1 MADEGIGGRLSG
13 DVQIGAVGG
22 DGRRRCPRPRP
33 FPHPLPLPLL
43 LLRLPPRPRRLA
55 PPQLLSLFLSSQAT
69 VLLHLSPLTMG
80 CVQSSG
86 IDDEAKAREY
96 TSQPIPH
103 PPPSLLPPPSSQPH
117 LRVLPP
123 GNDEIENQIKRDR
136 MMAKNE
142 IKMLLLGAGESG
154 KVSFLSVSTCN
165 FPYPLPAYNSLLSS
179 SR

>member
-1 MADEGIGGRLSG
+1 
-13 DVQIGAVGG
+13 
-22 DGRRRCPRPRP
+22 
-33 FPHPLPLPLL
+33 
-43 LLRLPPRPRRLA
+43 
-55 PPQLLSLFLSSQAT
+55 
-69 VLLHLSPLTMG
+69 MG

-154 KVSFLSVSTCN
+154 KVSFLSISTCN